1 MSQPTKE
8 TFMTTITIGRR
19 LVPREQIVLVEPFD
33 AAANPLLRSDRM
45 FKTRIVLL
53 NRDTILTEETPM
65 AFAEANAFRPL
76 IDDGVFTNPT
86 VHFSVE
92 AFHPAEGFNPRL
104 PYLSRLVWRD
114 LDSNVQSKL
123 LLSKPEDVLRVAVRG
138 EIDVP
143 SQAEALDAEAAFR
156 RPVTRR
162 RNARKREERAPIQG

>member
-1 MSQPTKE
+1 
-8 TFMTTITIGRR
+8 MTTVTVGRR
-19 LVPREQIVLVEPFD
+19 LVPLEQIALVEPFD
-33 AAANPLLRSDRM
+33 AAANPLPRSDKA

-76 IDDGVFTNPT
+76 IDDGVFTNPS

-92 AFHPAEGFNPRL
+92 AFYPAEGFHPRL

-123 LLSKPEDVLRVAVRG
+123 LLSKPEDVLQVAVRG

-143 SQAEALDAEAAFR
+143 SQVEAPNGEGASM
-156 RPVTRR
+156 RPLTRR
-162 RNARKREERAPIQG
+162 RNVRKRTERAPIQG

>member
-1 MSQPTKE
+1 
-8 TFMTTITIGRR
+8 MTTITVGRR
-19 LVPREQIVLVEPFD
+19 LVPLEQIALVEPFD
-33 AAANPLLRSDRM
+33 PSANQLTRTDKA

-53 NRDTILTEETPM
+53 NRDTILTEQAPA

-76 IDDGVFTNPT
+76 INDGVFTNPS

-104 PYLSRLVWRD
+104 AYLARLVWRD

-143 SQAEALDAEAAFR
+143 SQAAVGNGEKPP
-156 RPVTRR
+156 RPATRPR
-162 RNARKREERAPIQG
+162 SSRSREERAPIQG